1 VAALIFGLRHT
12 GVEAKMDNRNTPHE
26 LDEMFPQA
34 KAAMHELK
42 THNAHFARLA
52 DEYHLINRAIHRME
66 TNVEPTSDASRRDLN
81 NDRGAQESEL
91 IARFIQTIH

>member
-1 VAALIFGLRHT
+1 
-12 GVEAKMDNRNTPHE
+12 MDNRNTPHE

-66 TNVEPTSDASRRDLN
+66 TNVEPTSDEVMETERKKRLKLLDEISMMIEAHKKAS
-81 NDRGAQESEL
+81 
-91 IARFIQTIH
+91 